1 MFRKLLIAVISC
13 AVFAMVAGC
22 ESFKQT
28 SSEVYLRESG
38 GTLKPWKS
46 TAEAADIHWPFA
58 WASVS
63 SYLHEEDGKNIEATE
78 ACPEPHAFL
87 LEMKWDLWK
96 ELPMVGR
103 KSMPRDELEKRLQ
116 DAHLRVEVWSNKA
129 SNTVIVAFGGTASMK
144 DIGANARW
152 FWPFG
157 DPDAY
162 ETLTDSYVPTFIAAY
177 RNRSNSA
184 EDAWLKDARIIS
196 TGHSLGG
203 GLAQR
208 FAYSL
213 ASQPDVPAVKEVYAF
228 NPSPVSG
235 KRGVEGFEERSRGLK
250 IYRIYNRGEILAGV
264 RSILQWGNPGNERNQ
279 GQSWIDIRYSS
290 DWSWRSLLPDE
301 WIKSH
306 GMHQLACFMK
316 DNLPGTITN
325 SVLSNKMTP
334 NPQDQRTPQMV
345 R

>member
-1 MFRKLLIAVISC
+1 MSRTLATIIFFTVSGTIGGC
-13 AVFAMVAGC
+13 ASL
-22 ESFKQT
+22 EQKP
-28 SSEVYLRESG
+28 SEVYFRESG
-38 GTLKPWKS
+38 STLKFWKF
-46 TAEAADIHWPFA
+46 TNQAADIHWPFA
-58 WASVS
+58 WASLS
-63 SYLHEEDGKNIEATE
+63 SYLHTEDGKEIEVTE
-78 ACPEPHAFL
+78 NCPEPHAFL
-87 LEMKWDLWK
+87 NLKNWQLWE
-96 ELPMVGR
+96 ELPRVGR
-103 KSMPRDELEKRLQ
+103 KSVPRNELEKRLQ
-116 DAHLRVEVWSNKA
+116 EAHLRVEVWSNEA

-162 ETLTDSYVPTFIAAY
+162 ETLTDSYVPAFIAAY
-177 RNRSNSA
+177 QARVSRP
-184 EDAWLKDARIIS
+184 DGVWLKGARVVS

-213 ASQPDVPAVKEVYAF
+213 VPHSDVPGVKEVYGF

-235 KRGVEGFEERSRGLK
+235 KRGIKDFSERAKDLK

-279 GQSWIDIRYSS
+279 GQTWIDIRYAS
-290 DWSWRSLLPDE
+290 DWSWRTLLPDG

-306 GMHQLACFMK
+306 GMRQLACFIK
-316 DNLPGTITN
+316 DH
-325 SVLSNKMTP
+325 LSS
-334 NPQDQRTPQMV
+334 DIQRQ
-345 R
+345 